1 MYWRLFYI
9 ILAILLLLFVFDNSM
24 NIENFTNYANINNP
38 SNNTLLSCDYPVKSN
53 VGLSLSSYSQS
64 ADKKVITPMSSY
76 TQETNNIRNW
86 KTPNNGTCPFTEL
99 CGGIYNSKN
108 FIKDTLTQPNEMS
121 VRVNYYNQ

>member
-1 MYWRLFYI
+1 MYWRLFYV
-9 ILAILLLLFVFDNSM
+9 ILAILVVLFALNNFT
-24 NIENFTNYANINNP
+24 NIENFTNYAYVINP
-38 SNNTLLSCDYPVKSN
+38 SKDILLSCDYPVTSN

-64 ADKKVITPMSSY
+64 ANKKVFTPMSSY